1 MAVSWKFLGGVG
13 TVTGSRHILE
23 VDGEKILIDFGLFQ
37 GRRKEAREINT
48 KFSFAPASL
57 KALILPHAHIDHS
70 GNVPNLVKNGFSGPI
85 YSTFATRNLCA
96 VMLKDSAHIQEEDAF
111 YLNKKYEKKGL
122 PPLEPLYTTPDAINC
137 LHQFVSMN
145 YDQGFRIGEKVQGT
159 FYDAGHILGSA
170 LLLLEV
176 KGMKIGYAVDLGR
189 RDLPILRDPYQLKN
203 LDFLIMESTYGD
215 RFHEDIGEAEK
226 RLGEI
231 IKRTAGRGGKII
243 IPAFALERT
252 QELIYLLGR
261 LKNRNAIPDIPVF
274 VDSPLAVNVTEVY
287 RLHPECFDQETF
299 NLFLSEE
306 QPFNFPNLTY
316 IRKVEKSKALHQLRT
331 PCIIISASG
340 MCEAGRILHHLKNN
354 LENPQNTIL
363 IVGFMAK
370 NTLGRRIVE
379 KAKEVKIFDLVYKVR
394 AEVMKMNFFSAHA
407 DRKDLLEYAGKI
419 GRSLKQIFLVHG
431 EEKQT
436 SSLREALSSQGF
448 SVSIPRK
455 EEEVSLS

>member
-1 MAVSWKFLGGVG
+1 MVVSWKFLGGVG
-13 TVTGSRHILE
+13 TVTGSRHILQVRE
-23 VDGEKILIDFGLFQ
+23 EEILIDFGLFQ
-37 GRRKEAREINT
+37 GRRKEARAINT
-48 KFSFAPASL
+48 EFTFDPASL

-70 GNVPNLVKNGFSGPI
+70 GNVPSLVKNGFTGPI

-111 YLNKKYEKKGL
+111 YLNKKHRKKRL
-122 PPLEPLYTTPDAINC
+122 PPIEPLYTTPDAINC
-137 LHQFVSMN
+137 LHQFVGMDYN
-145 YDQGFRIGEKVQGT
+145 RGFRIGEKIKGT

-176 KGMKIGYAVDLGR
+176 DGMKIGYAVDLGR
-189 RDLPILRDPYQLKN
+189 RDLPILRDPYQLRKLN
-203 LDFLIMESTYGD
+203 FLIMESTYGD
-215 RFHEDIGEAEK
+215 RSHEDISEAEK

-231 IKRTAGRGGKII
+231 IKRTASRGGKII

-252 QELIYLLGR
+252 QELVYLMGK
-261 LKNRNAIPDIPVF
+261 LKNRQVIPDIPIF

-316 IRKVEKSKALHQLRT
+316 IRNVEKSKALHQHKT

-354 LENPQNTIL
+354 VENPRNTVL
-363 IVGFMAK
+363 IVGFMAE
-370 NTLGRRIVE
+370 NTLGRRIAEGV
-379 KAKEVKIFDLVYKVR
+379 KEVKIFDLVYKVR
-394 AEVMKMNFFSAHA
+394 AEVVRMNFFSAHA
-407 DRKDLLEYAGKI
+407 DRKDLLEYVEKV
-419 GRSLKQIFLVHG
+419 GRSLKKIFLVHG
-431 EEKQT
+431 EEKQM
-436 SSLREALSSQGF
+436 SSLSEALNSKGF
-448 SVSIPRK
+448 KVSIPQK
-455 EEEVSLS
+455 EEQVSLS